1 MAHCL
6 VAERR
11 PHHAADVITRF
22 DPTFWTINFPRPMMA
37 AVTTTAPDALRVD
50 CAFYRRDNL
59 AGLIWEAEDRHDH
72 PLLAYDTERD
82 FRACRLSFRWRSG
95 GVRPLDAIH
104 GPVLTIEGR
113 DAAGVAR
120 AWYVRLWNYAVGTPE
135 DAVIAIDFAGL
146 TGGFDLPTD
155 ADPVWAGDVDR
166 LFISF
171 VAPGYDASDAMLDAP
186 AEGWAELSAIRCEGA
201 GSVIGMSP
209 RPARGW
215 RWRARG
221 SAIPRRGRIIWPAS
235 CCGLRT
241 RRNGPRSRRR
251 PQRRAGGACAACM
264 SGRCRR

>member
-50 CAFYRRDNL
+50 CAFYRRDDL

-95 GVRPLDAIH
+95 GVRPLDATH

-135 DAVIAIDFAGL
+135 DAVVAIDFADL
-146 TGGFDLPTD
+146 IGGFDLPTD
-155 ADPVWAGDVDR
+155 ADPV
-166 LFISF
+166 
-171 VAPGYDASDAMLDAP
+171 
-186 AEGWAELSAIRCEGA
+186 
-201 GSVIGMSP
+201 
-209 RPARGW
+209 
-215 RWRARG
+215 
-221 SAIPRRGRIIWPAS
+221 
-235 CCGLRT
+235 
-241 RRNGPRSRRR
+241 
-251 PQRRAGGACAACM
+251 
-264 SGRCRR
+264 